1 MTEAMHVKKLQS
13 LIDVIEIIRDLNVL
27 DCNVMICDAE
37 AKILCYVDGKTFS
50 TSTKV
55 GTIAPGGLVKGCI
68 ENRQITRGI
77 LPSHLYGVTIKA
89 ICHPIIE
96 EDGTLSGVIGTAT
109 SLKVQEQL
117 HSAAQ
122 SLAATSQEMT
132 ATTEELA
139 AAAGKLANNL
149 TKAKASGE
157 LVLSEI
163 DKTDNIL
170 KFVSDVASNSNLLGL
185 NAAIEAA
192 RAGEQGRGFAVVAD
206 EIRKMADNSA
216 KSVSDIKNILRN
228 IQGEIRTVVDI
239 VSTTAKHGE
248 NQALTTDN
256 IRATMQDL
264 AVSAAEIEKIAE
276 IM

>member
-1 MTEAMHVKKLQS
+1 MGKLEA
-13 LIDVIEIIRDLNVL
+13 LIDVIETIRDLNVL

-55 GTIAPGGLVKGCI
+55 GATAPGGLVKGCI
-68 ENRQITRGI
+68 ENRKITRGI
-77 LPSHLYGVTIKA
+77 IPSHLYGVTLKA
-89 ICHPIIE
+89 ICHPVIE
-96 EDGTLSGVIGTAT
+96 ADGTLSGVIGTAT
-109 SLKVQEQL
+109 SLKMQEQL

-122 SLAATSQEMT
+122 SVAATSQEMT

-139 AAAGKLANNL
+139 MAASRLANSL
-149 TKAKASGE
+149 SKAKVSGE
-157 LVLSEI
+157 LVISEI

-216 KSVSDIKNILRN
+216 KSVSDIKDILRN
-228 IQGEIRTVVDI
+228 IQGEIRKVVDI
-239 VSTTAKHGE
+239 VATTAEQGE
-248 NQALTTDN
+248 TQVVTTDN

-276 IM
+276 IV

>member
-1 MTEAMHVKKLQS
+1 
-13 LIDVIEIIRDLNVL
+13 
-27 DCNVMICDAE
+27 
-37 AKILCYVDGKTFS
+37 
-50 TSTKV
+50 
-55 GTIAPGGLVKGCI
+55 
-68 ENRQITRGI
+68 
-77 LPSHLYGVTIKA
+77 LPRLPA
-89 ICHPIIE
+89 
-96 EDGTLSGVIGTAT
+96 
-109 SLKVQEQL
+109 
-117 HSAAQ
+117 
-122 SLAATSQEMT
+122 
-132 ATTEELA
+132 
-139 AAAGKLANNL
+139 KLANNL

-163 DKTDNIL
+163 DKTDKIL

-239 VSTTAKHGE
+239 ISTSAKYGE